1 MMITSA
7 IKKIKTIILTLIIAS
22 LIFILYENH
31 KFILKAFNDYSTNIK
46 AKNYEEE
53 LKSVIKAEENPEN
66 KSNELIIDLF
76 AKIANQENQIK
87 KLTEKITS
95 LEEKIEFKNNPENI
109 DKSSLLLIELYK
121 IKIIA
126 EQNQEFGQK
135 TNNIIPLAGEISSI
149 TKSLEEIAKI
159 NILAS
164 QEQILKNINQARTS
178 NINPEEKQ
186 SLNKIINELITIKKV
201 KNLDEESTEYK
212 LIKIENF
219 VKSNQIEQ
227 AYELLKNS
235 KDIINEDL
243 YQNLTKIVKFNQEFT
258 KIINLILNYNK

>member
-7 IKKIKTIILTLIIAS
+7 IKKTKTITLTLIVAI
-22 LIFILYENH
+22 LIFIIYENH
-31 KFILKAFNDYSTNIK
+31 KLILKTFNNYSTNIK

-53 LKSVIKAEENPEN
+53 LKSVIKAEEKPSN

-76 AKIANQENQIK
+76 AKIAVQENQIK
-87 KLTEKITS
+87 ELTKKITT
-95 LEEKIEFKNNPENI
+95 LEEKIEFKNNPVNI
-109 DKSSLLLIELYK
+109 DKASLILIELYK

-135 TNNIIPLAGEISSI
+135 TNNIIPLAGKISSI

-159 NILAS
+159 NKLAS
-164 QEQILKNINQARTS
+164 QEQILKNINQIRKS
-178 NINPEEKQ
+178 NIAPEKKQ

-201 KNLDEESTEYK
+201 KNLDKESTEYK
-212 LIKIENF
+212 LIKIENY
-219 VKSNQIEQ
+219 VKANQIEQ
-227 AYELLKNS
+227 AYELLKHS

-243 YQNLTKIVKFNQEFT
+243 YQNLEKIVKFNQEFT